1 MKTWK
6 RTHQNPKCKILNP
19 WNSKKKFDFFGSVR
33 FGFQF
38 NFDISVVFPTP
49 RLNMPITVHGTCDL
63 VNPTNSETRW
73 IGWVEWTKHVGRPKG
88 PSMSNW
94 LNEWNI
100 EWIISLVIS
109 LHCNQMKEYIAC
121 IILFHSMPSYQA
133 EPKWG
138 HECHTNI
145 YPSINIC
152 SKYKNYLITKFLLAW
167 EAKPRCHYIQ

>member
-100 EWIISLVIS
+100 EWIIHL
-109 LHCNQMKEYIAC
+109 
-121 IILFHSMPSYQA
+121 SY
-133 EPKWG
+133 
-138 HECHTNI
+138 
-145 YPSINIC
+145 
-152 SKYKNYLITKFLLAW
+152 
-167 EAKPRCHYIQ
+167 HYIVTKWKNTLHVSFYSIPCPPTKQSLSEAMNVTQTSIHQ